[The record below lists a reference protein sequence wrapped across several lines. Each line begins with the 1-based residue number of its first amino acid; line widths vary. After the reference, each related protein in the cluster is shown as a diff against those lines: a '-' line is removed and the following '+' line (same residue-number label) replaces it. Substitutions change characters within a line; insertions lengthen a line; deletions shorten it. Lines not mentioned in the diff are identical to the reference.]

1 MLPDDL
7 ERVQKYNR
15 VSHEDYV
22 SWLLAKVDMPL
33 RPTYL
38 AIRSREG
45 VDLEILT
52 QMALQDQP
60 PWVDAAIEALEAEE
74 EVEDV
79 EEVEEVEDVE
89 EVEEAEEVIPDQP
102 PDNNNPFAEIDYD
115 SWTVAELREECKSRG
130 ITVRGTKAEVVLR
143 LRRDDE
149 GLIQDPV
156 EPDEDETEAPEE
168 DIPTS
173 PGDTVTDETQPDVP
187 EEAAEESS
195 DAPSEE
201 EAATEEVTQDADSGE
216 TSNTEEEE

>member
-15 VSHEDYV
+15 VSHENYV

-33 RPTYL
+33 RPAYL
-38 AIRSREG
+38 AIRTREG

-60 PWVDAAIEALEAEE
+60 PWVDAAIEALE
-74 EVEDV
+74 V
-79 EEVEEVEDVE
+79 EEVEEVE
-89 EVEEAEEVIPDQP
+89 EVDEPEVIPDQP
-102 PDNNNPFAEIDYD
+102 PDNNNPFAEADYD

-149 GLIQDPV
+149 DLTQDPV
-156 EPDEDETEAPEE
+156 EPDEDEAEAPA
-168 DIPTS
+168 
-173 PGDTVTDETQPDVP
+173 
-187 EEAAEESS
+187 EEAAADDSS
-195 DAPSEE
+195 DAPAEE
-201 EAATEEVTQDADSGE
+201 AAATEEVTQDADSGE

>member
-33 RPTYL
+33 RPVYL

-74 EVEDV
+74 VGEV
-79 EEVEEVEDVE
+79 EEVEEPIVVGDLQP
-89 EVEEAEEVIPDQP
+89 EVEETVVVQD
-102 PDNNNPFAEIDYD
+102 NPFAEADYD

-149 GLIQDPV
+149 DLTQDPV
-156 EPDEDETEAPEE
+156 EPDEDEAEAPSE
-168 DIPTS
+168 
-173 PGDTVTDETQPDVP
+173 PDVP
-187 EEAAEESS
+187 EEAAEDSS
-195 DAPSEE
+195 DAPEPDVPE
-201 EAATEEVTQDADSGE
+201 EAATEEVTQDANSGE

>member
-33 RPTYL
+33 RPVYL

-74 EVEDV
+74 VGEV
-79 EEVEEVEDVE
+79 EEVEEPIVVGDLQP
-89 EVEEAEEVIPDQP
+89 EVEETVVVQD
-102 PDNNNPFAEIDYD
+102 NPFAEADYD

-149 GLIQDPV
+149 DLTQDPV
-156 EPDEDETEAPEE
+156 EPDEDEAEAPSE
-168 DIPTS
+168 
-173 PGDTVTDETQPDVP
+173 PDVP

-195 DAPSEE
+195 DAPEPDVPE
-201 EAATEEVTQDADSGE
+201 EAATEEVTQDANSGE

>member
-33 RPTYL
+33 RPAYL

-74 EVEDV
+74 V
-79 EEVEEVEDVE
+79 EEVEETEEIE
-89 EVEEAEEVIPDQP
+89 EVEETVVVQD
-102 PDNNNPFAEIDYD
+102 NPFAEADYD

-149 GLIQDPV
+149 DLTQDPV

>member
-33 RPTYL
+33 RPIYL
-38 AIRSREG
+38 TIRSREG

-74 EVEDV
+74 VG
-79 EEVEEVEDVE
+79 EVEEVKEPIVVGDLQP
-89 EVEEAEEVIPDQP
+89 EVEETVVVQD
-102 PDNNNPFAEIDYD
+102 NPFAEADYD

-149 GLIQDPV
+149 DLTQDPV
-156 EPDEDETEAPEE
+156 EPDEDEAEAPA
-168 DIPTS
+168 
-173 PGDTVTDETQPDVP
+173 
-187 EEAAEESS
+187 EEAAADDSS

-201 EAATEEVTQDADSGE
+201 EAATEEVTTDADSGE
-216 TSNTEEEE
+216 TSNTDEEE